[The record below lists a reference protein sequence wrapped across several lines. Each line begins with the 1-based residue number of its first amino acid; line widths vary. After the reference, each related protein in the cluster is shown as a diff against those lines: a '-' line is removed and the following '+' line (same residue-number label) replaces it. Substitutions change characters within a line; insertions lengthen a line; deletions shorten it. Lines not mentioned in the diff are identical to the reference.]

1 MLDLVQLL
9 NPQQWTAIEAAARET
24 ILLLNDPDGE
34 ILAATLGEEFGRN
47 QAAALD
53 GLLQQSLPIF
63 AYEVGKLIGPT
74 IVELLLALV
83 GIEIGPVAMVQKSL
97 AAMKQIPRMA
107 GVVRDLTLVFPNL
120 PNGPTMPSK
129 LIPDEASSSRTI
141 TELLSPEGLVSPR
154 QVPRGLPDLSS
165 EESALLARTGNRRE
179 FPDALPKDL
188 ADQELAI
195 VKRAEKVSISD
206 GDGKYINEVDLR
218 TAIGGKSNLMGPGAG
233 SQTTRPTAPR
243 WYRRQAQCHQER
255 SWRRLRIENHCWN
268 VTRHGPRIAARI
280 KLRWRYSRRFLERVS
295 IRPGPMRLWSAQG
308 TVWSIR
314 EIHRESGG

>member
-1 MLDLVQLL
+1 
-9 NPQQWTAIEAAARET
+9 
-24 ILLLNDPDGE
+24 
-34 ILAATLGEEFGRN
+34 
-47 QAAALD
+47 
-53 GLLQQSLPIF
+53 
-63 AYEVGKLIGPT
+63 
-74 IVELLLALV
+74 VELLLALV

-120 PNGPTMPSK
+120 PNGPMMPSK

-165 EESALLARTGNRRE
+165 EESALLARTGNRTE

-206 GDGKYINEVDLR
+206 GDGKYINEVDL
-218 TAIGGKSNLMGPGAG
+218 K
-233 SQTTRPTAPR
+233 QRP
-243 WYRRQAQCHQER
+243 
-255 SWRRLRIENHCWN
+255 
-268 VTRHGPRIAARI
+268 
-280 KLRWRYSRRFLERVS
+280 
-295 IRPGPMRLWSAQG
+295 
-308 TVWSIR
+308 
-314 EIHRESGG
+314 